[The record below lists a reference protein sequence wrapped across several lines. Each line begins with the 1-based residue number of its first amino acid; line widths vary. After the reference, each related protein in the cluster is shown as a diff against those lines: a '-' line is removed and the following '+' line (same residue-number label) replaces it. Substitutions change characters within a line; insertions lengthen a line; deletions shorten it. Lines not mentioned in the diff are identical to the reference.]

1 MEENKTDS
9 AIKIAYQNKD
19 ISSKYLASM
28 HGEAFARVLGL
39 QIAPLERNEPTELP
53 AVEVNDMMMDNLFL
67 LTDGSYVIIDYESEY
82 REENKI
88 KYLGYIAR
96 LMKRL
101 YNQVKK
107 VPALQVAVIYTADVE
122 AGQTRDVLD
131 WEYGKFV
138 IKEAFLTSWDTE
150 RILKSLEDKAERK
163 AAFTDEDQI
172 RLIMVTLSA
181 KGDSKKLDV
190 IRRCIDII
198 EKLEDE
204 KLQIYLYG
212 GLIAFTD
219 KVIKAKE
226 LEEIRRRMSMTKIEK
241 MFYDEKIEAIKN
253 IAINFLKDGQSPE
266 SVSKNTGLDITV
278 VMELAEKIKEPV
290 SV

>member
-138 IKEAFLTSWDTE
+138 IKEAFLTSWDTD

-241 MFYDEKIEAIKN
+241 MFYDEKIEAIKT
-253 IAINFLKDGQSPE
+253 IASNLLKDGQSPE

>member
-138 IKEAFLTSWDTE
+138 IKEAFLASWDTE
-150 RILKSLEDKAERK
+150 RILKSLEDKAEIK

-241 MFYDEKIEAIKN
+241 MFYDEKIEAIKT
-253 IAINFLKDGQSPE
+253 IASNLLKDGQSPE

>member
-253 IAINFLKDGQSPE
+253 IAVNFLKDGQSPE
-266 SVSKNTGLDITV
+266 SVSKNTGLDISV
-278 VMELAEKIKEPV
+278 VKELAEKIKEPV

>member
-241 MFYDEKIEAIKN
+241 MFYDEKIEAIKT
-253 IAINFLKDGQSPE
+253 IASNLLKDGQSPE

>member
-9 AIKIAYQNKD
+9 AIQVAYQNKD

-53 AVEVNDMMMDNLFL
+53 AVDVNDMMMDNLFL

-122 AGQTRDVLD
+122 DGQTRNVLD

-150 RILKSLEDKAERK
+150 GILKSLEDKANRK
-163 AAFTDEDQI
+163 AVFTEEDQI
-172 RLIMVTLSA
+172 RLIMVTLSV

-204 KLQIYLYG
+204 KLQINLYG

-253 IAINFLKDGQSPE
+253 IAVNFLKDGQSPE
-266 SVSKNTGLDITV
+266 SVSKNTGLDISV
-278 VMELAEKIKEPV
+278 VKELAEKIKEPV

>member
-241 MFYDEKIEAIKN
+241 MFYDEKIEAIKT
-253 IAINFLKDGQSPE
+253 IASNLLRDGQSPE